1 MNNAFFPQVNFCF
14 TDACTEEVYLDYFAK
29 REEELAAIGVENDYT
44 NILYRTAGAAAFDL
58 LIPDDVILHS
68 GEVEQVNLGFALDL
82 PEGLAAILMPRSSN
96 GKPEFRIAL
105 SNTIGLIDSD
115 FKHAIRA
122 NFVLEREGSMYLHQ
136 GERFAQ
142 LLIIPY
148 VKPNFNKITAV
159 EHFRNVEGA
168 TQRNGSGFGETGK

>member
-1 MNNAFFPQVNFCF
+1 MNNVFFPQVNFCF
-14 TDACTEEVYLDYFAK
+14 TNEATEEVYAEYFAK
-29 REEELAAIGVENDYT
+29 REEELEAIGVDDEYT
-44 NILYRTAGAAAFDL
+44 NMLYRTAGAAAFDL
-58 LIPDDVILHS
+58 LLPVDATLHS
-68 GEVEQVNLGFALDL
+68 GEVTQVDLGVALDL
-82 PEGLAAILMPRSSN
+82 PEGLAAILMPRSSC

-115 FKHAIRA
+115 FKHSIRA
-122 NFVLEREGSMYLHQ
+122 NFVLEREGSMYLHS

-159 EHFRNVEGA
+159 EHFRNVEGT
-168 TQRNGSGFGETGK
+168 TQRKGSGFGETGK